1 MENYSKE
8 KEIYEDNLI
17 SNENMFKIEYKGQ
30 NLKNNQKFLNWKNM
44 IFEKYKE
51 SAKLFYC
58 DKDKIFFYTYWDSYQ
73 SFFFRVCPICGKNIC
88 YFCGQYEYKCC
99 FKRKIY
105 RNIVTFFVTENI
117 FREVLFIYFIPY
129 LNSIYIIASLL
140 TYFLERESDYFLIIY
155 LLAIILSIPF
165 FFTIIIFLIILGVIS
180 IPFNFFPFKVFAGFL
195 VENLPI
201 RVLFICCICCWDN
214 FEDDYY

>member
-30 NLKNNQKFLNWKNM
+30 SLKNNQKFLNWKNM

-58 DKDKIFFYTYWDSYQ
+58 DKDKIFFYTNWDSRQ
-73 SFFFRVCPICGKNIC
+73 SFFYRICPICGKNIC

-105 RNIVTFFVTENI
+105 RNIVTFIVTKNI

-129 LNSIYIIASLL
+129 LNSIYILASLL
-140 TYFLERESDYFLIIY
+140 TYFLERECNKNPGYFFIIY

-165 FFTIIIFLIILGVIS
+165 FLQ
-180 IPFNFFPFKVFAGFL
+180 A
-195 VENLPI
+195 
-201 RVLFICCICCWDN
+201 
-214 FEDDYY
+214 

>member
-1 MENYSKE
+1 M
-8 KEIYEDNLI
+8 
-17 SNENMFKIEYKGQ
+17 
-30 NLKNNQKFLNWKNM
+30 
-44 IFEKYKE
+44 
-51 SAKLFYC
+51 
-58 DKDKIFFYTYWDSYQ
+58 
-73 SFFFRVCPICGKNIC
+73 
-88 YFCGQYEYKCC
+88 
-99 FKRKIY
+99 
-105 RNIVTFFVTENI
+105 TFFVTENI

-165 FFTIIIFLIILGVIS
+165 FFTSIIFLIILGVIS